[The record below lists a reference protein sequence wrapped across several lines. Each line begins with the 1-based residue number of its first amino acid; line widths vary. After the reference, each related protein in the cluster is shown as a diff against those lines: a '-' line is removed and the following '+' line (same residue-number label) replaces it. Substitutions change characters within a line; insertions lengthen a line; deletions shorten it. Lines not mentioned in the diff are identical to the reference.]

1 MIAAGGKYRLYLIL
15 ISSHFFGLSGFS
27 GSFYMQ
33 GFSSYR
39 SFIASLD
46 LIRSSCGADL
56 AVQVMPGA
64 F

>member
-33 GFSSYR
+33 GFSSY
-39 SFIASLD
+39 SPLVAL
-46 LIRSSCGADL
+46 LHL
-56 AVQVMPGA
+56 
-64 F
+64 